1 MTMAS
6 LYRDNI
12 AAVQVNIQM
21 IFCSQWKCGVEC
33 NYFIIMLL

>member
-1 MTMAS
+1 MAS

-12 AAVQVNIQM
+12 ALQVNIQM
-21 IFCSQWKCGVEC
+21 IFSSQWKCGVEC